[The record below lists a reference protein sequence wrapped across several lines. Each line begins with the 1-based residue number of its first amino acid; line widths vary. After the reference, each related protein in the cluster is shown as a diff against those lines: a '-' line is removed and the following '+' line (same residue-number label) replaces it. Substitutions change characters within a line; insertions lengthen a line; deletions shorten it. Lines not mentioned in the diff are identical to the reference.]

1 MRKRTV
7 NRMDDYS
14 AIIQVL
20 TCIGACVAYFVCLFC
35 ATGLAANVLT
45 DGCPDDI
52 DYAMAAAIIQFFI
65 IAAVIIGRVLTI

>member
-1 MRKRTV
+1 
-7 NRMDDYS
+7 MDDYS

-20 TCIGACVAYFVCLFC
+20 TCIGACVAYSIGLIFV
-35 ATGLAANVLT
+35 THLAVQILL

-65 IAAVIIGRVLTI
+65 IVAVIIGRVLTI